1 MNNKLQKFS
10 YIAFNNDEDNIVRD
24 KIKASN
30 EKAAFLQIQ
39 QLGLEPLNIKKE
51 ATSILDIDVVFLKKL
66 HQITCITS
74 PGNYL

>member
-30 EKAAFLQIQ
+30 EKAALLQIQ

-51 ATSILDIDVVFLKKL
+51 ATSILDIDVVFF
-66 HQITCITS
+66 
-74 PGNYL
+74 